1 MSTENRCVMT
11 TIRIIKVPEVIER
24 CALSRAT
31 LYRLLERG
39 EFPRQVRLST
49 RSIGFYE
56 HEVNQ
61 WLAERIRVK

>member
-1 MSTENRCVMT
+1 MT
-11 TIRIIKVPEVIER
+11 TIRIIKVPEVLER

-39 EFPRQVRLST
+39 EFPVQVRLST
-49 RSIGFYE
+49 RSVGFYE

-61 WLAERIRVK
+61 WLDERKRVK

>member
-1 MSTENRCVMT
+1 MTVM
-11 TIRIIKVPEVIER
+11 RIIKVPEVLDR

-39 EFPRQVRLST
+39 EFPVQVRLSQ
-49 RSIGFYE
+49 RSVGFYE

-61 WLAERIRVK
+61 WLAERTRVK

>member
-1 MSTENRCVMT
+1 MT
-11 TIRIIKVPEVIER
+11 TIRIIKVPEVLER

-31 LYRLLERG
+31 LYRLLERN
-39 EFPRQVRLST
+39 EFPRQVRISI

-61 WLAERIRVK
+61 WLVERTRVK

>member
-1 MSTENRCVMT
+1 MT
-11 TIRIIKVPEVIER
+11 TIRIIKIPEVLER

-39 EFPRQVRLST
+39 EFPVQVRLSM
-49 RSIGFYE
+49 RSVGFYE